1 MMRAGQSGIV
11 CDFFMY
17 GGKHSAGVERFGVE
31 ESVLRLVEE
40 ISQRMKT
47 TGRGSFDYR
56 IDLNSSLRVKKWYAN
71 KGVILGSSF
80 SAMKSSSTRRRWDS
94 KIKDHCNVACPDMG
108 KEYNES
114 MGCVDLNEMLI
125 SLYLVDLQTRKICY
139 L

>member
-1 MMRAGQSGIV
+1 MS
-11 CDFFMY
+11 D
-17 GGKHSAGVERFGVE
+17 KN
-31 ESVLRLVEE
+31 L
-40 ISQRMKT
+40 KT

-125 SLYLVDLQTRKICY
+125 SLYLVDLQTRKYATFRLSSISSTFVMSTVGYSMEDTVNNCECRKRTNTICY
-139 L
+139 SL

>member
-1 MMRAGQSGIV
+1 MS
-11 CDFFMY
+11 D
-17 GGKHSAGVERFGVE
+17 KN
-31 ESVLRLVEE
+31 L
-40 ISQRMKT
+40 KT

-94 KIKDHCNVACPDMG
+94 KIKDHCIEACPDMG